1 MEVSTELKDN
11 DEIAPSS
18 GMSKE
23 VLPLGDPVR
32 LLVAV
37 DSKLIRRLIRDIF
50 EGSDQVQIVG
60 EASNGTEVLE
70 MLPHLNPDVIILDV
84 DLPVMDGLTVLKY
97 IMIKYPKPTVML
109 SAYTKEVEYVTF
121 ETLKY
126 GAVDLIDI
134 PSRFQRMTLSEQ
146 RQRVIPKVLT
156 AAKMRVEA
164 VQNLDPV
171 PKQAQPKRL
180 GERNCDFLF
189 AMGAS
194 IGGYNALLKIIPQI
208 RYDLPAAFLVVLY
221 AASEHLDA
229 FVKYLDEESAI
240 KVKRA
245 VDGDLLESG
254 VCYMATGDDYVTVHS
269 SNGQLS
275 LETHSNLIPSPKGP
289 TNMLMFS
296 LAEVMKHHCI
306 GIILSGSGV
315 DGVEGIEEILRT
327 GGIGIVQD
335 PLSCLCQETA
345 RAALN
350 RCKIDLVLSDWK
362 IPSEINNL
370 LI

>member
-1 MEVSTELKDN
+1 MSTESKDN
-11 DEIAPSS
+11 NEISPSS

-23 VLPLGDPVR
+23 VLPLGESVR
-32 LLVAV
+32 LLVV
-37 DSKLIRRLIRDIF
+37 DDSKLIRRLIHDIF
-50 EGSDQVQIVG
+50 NESDQVQIVG
-60 EASNGTEVLE
+60 EASNGVEALE
-70 MLPHLNPDVIILDV
+70 MLPSLNPDVITLDV
-84 DLPVMDGLTVLKY
+84 NMPVMDGLTALKH

-109 SAYTKEVEYVTF
+109 SAYTKEGEYVTF

-126 GAVDLIDI
+126 GAVDFIAK
-134 PSRFQRMTLSEQ
+134 PSRLQSMALEEQ
-146 RQRVIPKVLT
+146 RQRVIQKVLT
-156 AAKMRVEA
+156 AAKVRVEA
-164 VQNLDPV
+164 VQYLRPV
-171 PKQAQPKRL
+171 PKQAQPKRA
-180 GERNCDFLF
+180 GGRNCNFLF

-194 IGGYNALLKIIPQI
+194 IGGYSSLLKIIPQL
-208 RYDLPAAFLVVLY
+208 RHDLPAAFLVVLY
-221 AASEHLDA
+221 AASEHLEA
-229 FVKYLDEESAI
+229 FVKYLDEESAV

-245 VDGDLLESG
+245 VDGDLLKSG
-254 VCYMATGDDYVTVHS
+254 VCYIASGDEYVTVHS

-275 LETHSNLIPSPKGP
+275 LAVHPKPLPSHKGA

-296 LAEVMKHHCI
+296 LAEVMKHRSI

-315 DGVEGIEEILRT
+315 DGVEGIDEILRT

-350 RCKIDLVLSDWK
+350 RCKIDLVLSDWR

>member
-1 MEVSTELKDN
+1 MSTESKYN

-23 VLPLGDPVR
+23 VLPLGDSVR
-32 LLVAV
+32 LLVV
-37 DSKLIRRLIRDIF
+37 DDSKLFRRLIRDIF

-60 EASNGTEVLE
+60 EASNGVEALE
-70 MLPHLNPDVIILDV
+70 MLPRLNPDVITLALDM
-84 DLPVMDGLTVLKY
+84 PVMDGLTALKY
-97 IMIKYPKPTVML
+97 IMINYPKPTVML
-109 SAYTKEVEYVTF
+109 SAYTKEGEYMTF

-126 GAVDLIDI
+126 GAVDFIAK
-134 PSRFQRMTLSEQ
+134 PSRLQSMTLSEQ
-146 RQRVIPKVLT
+146 RQRVIQKVLT
-156 AAKMRVEA
+156 AAKVRVEA
-164 VQNLDPV
+164 VQYLRPV
-171 PKQAQPKRL
+171 PKQAQPKRA
-180 GERNCDFLF
+180 GERNCNFLF

-194 IGGYNALLKIIPQI
+194 IGGYSALLKIIPQL
-208 RYDLPAAFLVVLY
+208 RHDLPAAFLVVLY
-221 AASEHLDA
+221 VASEHLDA
-229 FVKYLDEESAI
+229 FVKYLDEESDV

-245 VDGDLLESG
+245 VDGDPLMSG
-254 VCYMATGDDYVTVHS
+254 ACYMASGDDYVTIHS
-269 SNGQLS
+269 SDGQLS
-275 LETHSNLIPSPKGP
+275 LEVNHKPLPSHKGAA
-289 TNMLMFS
+289 NMLMFS
-296 LAEVMKHHCI
+296 LAEVMKHRSI

-315 DGVEGIEEILRT
+315 DGVEGIDEILRT

-350 RCKIDLVLSDWK
+350 RCKIDLVLSDWR